1 MRFDA
6 YAGSIRQVE
15 FQRVIDDLSSH
26 TGYYPCQGPRLK
38 RFGETINLD
47 TNGRTALML
56 GWDSGNGL
64 VYFEGKGET
73 SPRVAKAIR
82 ALYPDSHSVARADV
96 CEDYDEEGVFD
107 VLQSLIRTHKGAR
120 TKAGY
125 VALPDDPTEGKTW
138 AVGRRGTVAY
148 MRVYEKGKQP
158 EHVMDCRP
166 NWTRV
171 EGEFRPQYAKEK
183 LAATRMQPLE
193 FFGLAGWTRRV
204 AEALTNCPV
213 QRFEADIQERSHE
226 KTRLYLA
233 RTFRR
238 FFEADLADGID
249 TMRSIRQIWEEDDA
263 AKAAWMEYRQQ
274 RGELL
279 Q

>member
-15 FQRVIDDLSSH
+15 FKRVIDEVSAH

-47 TNGRTALML
+47 AGGRTALML

-73 SPRVAKAIR
+73 TPRVAKVIR
-82 ALYPDSHSVARADV
+82 TLYPLIHTVARADV
-96 CEDYDEEGVFD
+96 CEDYDEPGVFTK
-107 VLQSLIRTHKGAR
+107 LQDLIRLHKGSR
-120 TKAGY
+120 TKSGY
-125 VALPDDPTEGKTW
+125 VALPDDPNEGKTW
-138 AVGRRGTVAY
+138 AVGKRGTVAY

-166 NWTRV
+166 DWTRV

-183 LAATRMQPLE
+183 LAATIMEPLE
-193 FFGLAGWTRRV
+193 FFGFAGWTRRV

-213 QRFEADIQERSHE
+213 NRFEADIQERSHD

-238 FFEADLADGID
+238 FFETDLEDGVD
-249 TMRSIRQIWEEDDA
+249 TIKEFQEQWRRDDE
-263 AKAAWMEYRQQ
+263 AKAAWEEYKRMRPEGIQ
-274 RGELL
+274 
-279 Q
+279 